1 MYEACRPHPGHF
13 PSCNQQTLPTSDVG
27 LQKDMM
33 MERLPSREDR
43 VTRGKMSSSPILKDN
58 DFERRGLAG
67 STGSD
72 DDSNSS
78 SEPAQEPA
86 RNPRRSKSVSFA
98 ANVNFDPELKPRSS
112 EWNEMLWEAFFLLL
126 LVALALLAPAG
137 QAIAHVNDI
146 ILLYAGGRPC
156 CHLYSLF
163 ALLAVG

>member
-1 MYEACRPHPGHF
+1 MNQ
-13 PSCNQQTLPTSDVG
+13 PSKEG
-27 LQKDMM
+27 
-33 MERLPSREDR
+33 R
-43 VTRGKMSSSPILKDN
+43 VTRGKMSSSPLLKDN

-112 EWNEMLWEAFFLLL
+112 EWKEMLWEAFFLLL

-146 ILLYAGGRPC
+146 ILLYAGGRAVTFI
-156 CHLYSLF
+156 LYSPYSPLVK
-163 ALLAVG
+163 LLESRSRTCSRRWRRSPTSSSACHVMVAE